1 MIQTGHLSHRE
12 RRALHWQRNL
22 MVGCSAHWLLQE
34 HRDADCTVWNPE
46 LDCHGPLTTNDV
58 SVSSLIFYMDLS
70 RPVRTY
76 FWPLMLRVTKVTI
89 IAPGAGIPELQNQII
104 LDSGQL

>member
-1 MIQTGHLSHRE
+1 
-12 RRALHWQRNL
+12 
-22 MVGCSAHWLLQE
+22 MVDCSAHWLLQE
-34 HRDADCTVWNPE
+34 HRAADCTVWNPE
-46 LDCHGPLTTNDV
+46 LDCHGTLTTNDV

-70 RPVRTY
+70 RPARTY